1 MVSQL
6 NLTKNLC
13 LSLVDFLAE
22 TVTIKTLKATMAEV
36 KILQAILAEELPTL
50 TMSSSALTRCT
61 RQLSSENL
69 KSNVVTKV
77 RVSLSFT
84 NCPNL
89 VIMPESA
96 LHELSR
102 IHTSYPMT
110 FMISN
115 PEMGLKTYCGNLE
128 FVA

>member
-1 MVSQL
+1 MVSHL

-22 TVTIKTLKATMAEV
+22 TATIKTLKDMMAED
-36 KILQAILAEELPTL
+36 KIPQAILAEVLPTL
-50 TMSSSALTRCT
+50 TMSSSALTKCT
-61 RQLSSENL
+61 HPHLSANQ
-69 KSNVVTKV
+69 KSSVAT
-77 RVSLSFT
+77 RVSVSLT
-84 NCPNL
+84 LINCPIL